1 MSNFYDDSKFGVIQ
15 RRWFGLSKK
24 WGGDRLN
31 ARGASGQ
38 GCFGTT
44 DATSKTH
51 LAKGYLS
58 RGPIRLVK
66 AGVFTLASV
75 TNASVDRIP
84 VRITTRGA
92 SASVGCAFYV
102 DAVPTVQA
110 EISSTTTFT
119 VAKVKAGEYIS
130 IKTGT
135 PQTDNGTAA
144 NTATTTGTVAFFVD
158 YVPTWDV
165 SKHDVTQSGA

>member
-1 MSNFYDDSKFGVIQ
+1 MAQFYSDAKFGVIT

-44 DATSKTH
+44 DATTKTH
-51 LAKGYLS
+51 IAKFYP
-58 RGPIRLVK
+58 RGPVKLVK
-66 AGVFTLASV
+66 AGVMTLASV

-84 VRITTRGA
+84 VRVMTRGA
-92 SASVGCAFYV
+92 SGSLGCLFYISN
-102 DAVPTVQA
+102 VPTVQA

-119 VAKVKAGEYIS
+119 APQVRAGEYLS

-135 PQTDNGTAA
+135 PQTDKGTAA
-144 NTATTTGTVAFFVD
+144 NTATTTGTVSFFVD
-158 YVPTWDV
+158 YVPIFDSSGKWD
-165 SKHDVTQSGA
+165 TP

>member
-1 MSNFYDDSKFGVIQ
+1 MPNFYDDSKYGVIT

-24 WGGDRLN
+24 WGGDRPN

-51 LAKGYLS
+51 IAKFYP
-58 RGPIRLVK
+58 RGPVKLVK
-66 AGVFTLASV
+66 AGVMTLASV

-84 VRITTRGA
+84 VRVTTRGA
-92 SASVGCAFYV
+92 SASVGCSFYIS
-102 DAVPTVQA
+102 AVPTVQG

-119 VAKVKAGEYIS
+119 VARVGAGEYLS

-135 PQTDNGTAA
+135 PQTDKGTAA
-144 NTATTTGTVAFFVD
+144 NTATTLGTVAFFVD
-158 YVPTWDV
+158 YVPTYDTKWDL
-165 SKHDVTQSGA
+165 

>member
-1 MSNFYDDSKFGVIQ
+1 MSNFYDDAKFGVV
-15 RRWFGLSKK
+15 RRQWFGLSKK
-24 WGGDRLN
+24 WGGDRPN
-31 ARGASGQ
+31 ARVASGA

-51 LAKGYLS
+51 LAKWYP
-58 RGPIRLVK
+58 RGGIKLIK

-75 TNASVDRIP
+75 TNASVERIP

-92 SASVGCAFYV
+92 SASVGCAFYISN
-102 DAVPTVQA
+102 VPTVQA

-119 VAKVKAGEYIS
+119 ANKVKAGEYLS

-135 PQTDNGTAA
+135 PQSDAGTAR
-144 NTATTTGTVAFFVD
+144 NTATTLGTVAFFVD
-158 YVPTWDV
+158 YQPLWSEDGKWD
-165 SKHDVTQSGA
+165 TN